1 MITTYSKYN
10 FFTTPI
16 LRDGRCRYY
25 SHPQYYSEE
34 PVVKGE
40 FAAESQS
47 QRKKKTNSK
56 PKTANSAK
64 YSSGQQVYVK
74 KYNARSGKFQ
84 ICEGEIVSSVDKGF
98 GAILYT
104 WMTLLTRKTY
114 RAWEYDIYPSYSAA
128 RAALD
133 CEESLKEVKKEDLKP
148 TVKYDNLQNDKS
160 INDDLSAVSVSTETE
175 SIMSKGSNIIEIDSC
190 QAVDSIKV
198 VKDDIMTANSTCND
212 IEQRVNYLEK
222 ELSKDK
228 KKYSKL
234 IRLGIACLFGG

>member
-1 MITTYSKYN
+1 MVTTYYKSD
-10 FFTTPI
+10 FTADLTNCDPI
-16 LRDGRCRYY
+16 LSDRGYY
-25 SHPQYYSEE
+25 SHPRYLS
-34 PVVKGE
+34 GE
-40 FAAESQS
+40 FASESQS
-47 QRKKKTNSK
+47 QQKKKANSR

-74 KYNARSGKFQ
+74 KYNARSGKYQ

-98 GAILYT
+98 GLIYYT
-104 WMTLLTRKTY
+104 WLTPLSRKTY
-114 RAWEYDIYPSYSAA
+114 RAWEDDIYPSYSAA
-128 RAALD
+128 KAALNY
-133 CEESLKEVKKEDLKP
+133 EESPKEVKKEDLKA

-160 INDDLSAVSVSTETE
+160 INDDLSVVSVSPE
-175 SIMSKGSNIIEIDSC
+175 IEIDSC
-190 QAVDSIKV
+190 QAVDDIKV
-198 VKDDIMTANSTCND
+198 VKDDIMTADITCND

>member
-1 MITTYSKYN
+1 MVTTYYKSLAEDLVN
-10 FFTTPI
+10 IDPI
-16 LRDGRCRYY
+16 LSDRGYY
-25 SHPQYYSEE
+25 SHPRYLS
-34 PVVKGE
+34 GE
-40 FAAESQS
+40 FEPESQS
-47 QRKKKTNSK
+47 QRKKKTNSR

-74 KYNARSGKFQ
+74 KYNARSGKYQ

-98 GAILYT
+98 GLIYYT
-104 WMTLLTRKTY
+104 WLTPLSRKTY
-114 RAWEYDIYPSYSAA
+114 RAWEDDIYPSYAAA

-133 CEESLKEVKKEDLKP
+133 CEESPKEVKKEDLKA

-160 INDDLSAVSVSTETE
+160 INDDLSVVSVSPE
-175 SIMSKGSNIIEIDSC
+175 IEIDSC
-190 QAVDSIKV
+190 QAVDGIKV
-198 VKDDIMTANSTCND
+198 VKDDIMTANITCND

>member
-1 MITTYSKYN
+1 MVTTYYKSD
-10 FFTTPI
+10 FTADLTNCDPI
-16 LRDGRCRYY
+16 LSDRGYY
-25 SHPQYYSEE
+25 SHPRYLS
-34 PVVKGE
+34 GE
-40 FAAESQS
+40 FEPESQS

-74 KYNARSGKFQ
+74 KYNAKCGKFQ

-98 GAILYT
+98 GLIYYT
-104 WMTLLTRKTY
+104 WLTPLSRKIY
-114 RAWEYDIYPSYSAA
+114 RSWEDDIYPSYSAA

-133 CEESLKEVKKEDLKP
+133 CEESPKEVKKEDLKA

-160 INDDLSAVSVSTETE
+160 INDNLSAVSVSPE
-175 SIMSKGSNIIEIDSC
+175 IEIDSC
-190 QAVDSIKV
+190 QAVDGIKL

>member
-1 MITTYSKYN
+1 MVTTYYKSD
-10 FFTTPI
+10 FTADLTNCDPI
-16 LRDGRCRYY
+16 LSDRGYY
-25 SHPQYYSEE
+25 SHPRYLL
-34 PVVKGE
+34 GE
-40 FAAESQS
+40 FASESQS
-47 QRKKKTNSK
+47 QRKKKANSR

-74 KYNARSGKFQ
+74 KYNARSGKYQ
-84 ICEGEIVSSVDKGF
+84 ICEGEIVSSVDKGV
-98 GAILYT
+98 GLIYYT
-104 WMTLLTRKTY
+104 WLTPLSRKTY
-114 RAWEYDIYPSYSAA
+114 RAWEDDIYPSYAAA

-133 CEESLKEVKKEDLKP
+133 CEESPKEVKKEDLKA

-160 INDDLSAVSVSTETE
+160 INDDLSVVSVSPE
-175 SIMSKGSNIIEIDSC
+175 IEIDSC
-190 QAVDSIKV
+190 QAVDGIKV
-198 VKDDIMTANSTCND
+198 VKDDIMTANITCND

>member
-1 MITTYSKYN
+1 MVTTYYKSD
-10 FFTTPI
+10 FTAELTNCDPI
-16 LRDGRCRYY
+16 LSDRGYY
-25 SHPQYYSEE
+25 SHPRYLS
-34 PVVKGE
+34 GE
-40 FAAESQS
+40 FEPESQS

-56 PKTANSAK
+56 SKTANSAK

-74 KYNARSGKFQ
+74 KYNAKCGKFQ

-98 GAILYT
+98 GLIYYT
-104 WMTLLTRKTY
+104 WLTPLSRKTY
-114 RAWEYDIYPSYSAA
+114 RAWEDDIYPSYAAA

-133 CEESLKEVKKEDLKP
+133 CEESPKEVKKEDLKA

-160 INDDLSAVSVSTETE
+160 INDDLSVVSVSPE
-175 SIMSKGSNIIEIDSC
+175 IEIDSC
-190 QAVDSIKV
+190 QAVDGIKV
-198 VKDDIMTANSTCND
+198 VKDDIMTANITCND

>member
-1 MITTYSKYN
+1 MVTTYYKSD
-10 FFTTPI
+10 FTADLTNCDPI
-16 LRDGRCRYY
+16 LSDRGYY
-25 SHPQYYSEE
+25 SHPRYLS
-34 PVVKGE
+34 GE
-40 FAAESQS
+40 FASESQS
-47 QRKKKTNSK
+47 QRKKKANSR

-74 KYNARSGKFQ
+74 KYNARSGKYQ

-98 GAILYT
+98 GLIYYT
-104 WMTLLTRKTY
+104 WLTPLSRKTY
-114 RAWEYDIYPSYSAA
+114 RAWEDDIYPSYAAA

-133 CEESLKEVKKEDLKP
+133 CEESPKEVKKEDLKA

-160 INDDLSAVSVSTETE
+160 INDNLAVVSVSPE
-175 SIMSKGSNIIEIDSC
+175 IEIDSC
-190 QAVDSIKV
+190 QAVDGIKV
-198 VKDDIMTANSTCND
+198 VKDDIMTANITCND

>member
-1 MITTYSKYN
+1 MVTTYYKSDFAADLTN
-10 FFTTPI
+10 CDPI
-16 LRDGRCRYY
+16 LSDRGYY
-25 SHPQYYSEE
+25 SHPRYLS
-34 PVVKGE
+34 GE
-40 FAAESQS
+40 FEPESQS
-47 QRKKKTNSK
+47 QRKKKPNSR

-74 KYNARSGKFQ
+74 KYNAKCGKFQ

-98 GAILYT
+98 GLIYYT
-104 WMTLLTRKTY
+104 WLTPLSRKTY
-114 RAWEYDIYPSYSAA
+114 RAWEDDIYPSYAAA

-133 CEESLKEVKKEDLKP
+133 CEESPKEVKKEDLKA

-160 INDDLSAVSVSTETE
+160 INDDLSVVSVSPE
-175 SIMSKGSNIIEIDSC
+175 IEIDSC
-190 QAVDSIKV
+190 QAVDGIKV
-198 VKDDIMTANSTCND
+198 VKDDIMTANITCND

>member
-1 MITTYSKYN
+1 MVTTYYKSD
-10 FFTTPI
+10 FTADLTNCDPI
-16 LRDGRCRYY
+16 LSDRGYY
-25 SHPQYYSEE
+25 SHPRYLS
-34 PVVKGE
+34 GD
-40 FAAESQS
+40 FASESQS

-56 PKTANSAK
+56 PKTAKSSM

-98 GAILYT
+98 GGILYT

-114 RAWEYDIYPSYSAA
+114 RAWEFDIYPSYSAA
-128 RAALD
+128 REALD
-133 CEESLKEVKKEDLKP
+133 CEESLKEVKKEDLKA

-160 INDDLSAVSVSTETE
+160 INDNLSVVSVSPETE
-175 SIMSKGSNIIEIDSC
+175 SIIAKGSNIIEIDSC
-190 QAVDSIKV
+190 QAVDDIKV

>member
-1 MITTYSKYN
+1 MVTTYYKSD
-10 FFTTPI
+10 FTADLTNCDPI
-16 LRDGRCRYY
+16 LSDRGYY
-25 SHPQYYSEE
+25 SHPRYLS
-34 PVVKGE
+34 GE
-40 FAAESQS
+40 FEPESQS
-47 QRKKKTNSK
+47 QLKKKTNSK

-98 GAILYT
+98 GLIYYT
-104 WMTLLTRKTY
+104 WLTPLSRKTY
-114 RAWEYDIYPSYSAA
+114 RAWEDDIYPSYAAA

-133 CEESLKEVKKEDLKP
+133 CEESPKEVKKEDLKA
-148 TVKYDNLQNDKS
+148 TVKYDNLQNDKP
-160 INDDLSAVSVSTETE
+160 INDDLSVVSVSPE
-175 SIMSKGSNIIEIDSC
+175 IEIDSC
-190 QAVDSIKV
+190 QAVDGIKV
-198 VKDDIMTANSTCND
+198 VKDDIMTANITCND

>member
-1 MITTYSKYN
+1 MVTTYYKSD
-10 FFTTPI
+10 FTADLTNRDPI
-16 LRDGRCRYY
+16 LSDRGYY
-25 SHPQYYSEE
+25 SHPRYLT
-34 PVVKGE
+34 GE
-40 FAAESQS
+40 FEPESQS

-98 GAILYT
+98 GLIYYT
-104 WMTLLTRKTY
+104 WLTPLSRKTY
-114 RAWEYDIYPSYSAA
+114 RAWEDDIYPSYAAA

-133 CEESLKEVKKEDLKP
+133 CEESPKEVKKEDLKA

-160 INDDLSAVSVSTETE
+160 INDDLSVVSVSPE
-175 SIMSKGSNIIEIDSC
+175 IEIDSC
-190 QAVDSIKV
+190 QAVDGIKV
-198 VKDDIMTANSTCND
+198 VKDDIMTANITCND

>member
-1 MITTYSKYN
+1 MVTTYYKSD
-10 FFTTPI
+10 FTADLTNCDPI
-16 LRDGRCRYY
+16 LSDRGYY
-25 SHPQYYSEE
+25 SRPRYLS
-34 PVVKGE
+34 GE
-40 FAAESQS
+40 FEPESQS
-47 QRKKKTNSK
+47 QRKKKTNSR

-74 KYNARSGKFQ
+74 KYNAKCGKFQ

-104 WMTLLTRKTY
+104 WLTPLSRKTY
-114 RAWEYDIYPSYSAA
+114 RAWEDDIYPSYSAA

-133 CEESLKEVKKEDLKP
+133 CEESSKKVKKEDLKD
-148 TVKYDNLQNDKS
+148 TGKYDNLQNDKS
-160 INDDLSAVSVSTETE
+160 INDDLSVVSVSPE
-175 SIMSKGSNIIEIDSC
+175 IEIDSC
-190 QAVDSIKV
+190 QAVDGIKV
-198 VKDDIMTANSTCND
+198 VKDDIMTANITCND

>member
-1 MITTYSKYN
+1 MVTTYYKSLAEDLVN
-10 FFTTPI
+10 IDPI
-16 LRDGRCRYY
+16 LSDRGYY
-25 SHPQYYSEE
+25 SHPRYLS
-34 PVVKGE
+34 GE
-40 FAAESQS
+40 FASESQS
-47 QRKKKTNSK
+47 QRKKKANSS

-74 KYNARSGKFQ
+74 KYNARSGKYQ

-98 GAILYT
+98 GLIYYT
-104 WMTLLTRKTY
+104 WLTPLSRKTY
-114 RAWEYDIYPSYSAA
+114 RAWEDDIYPSYSAA
-128 RAALD
+128 KAALD
-133 CEESLKEVKKEDLKP
+133 CEESPKEVKKEDLKA

-160 INDDLSAVSVSTETE
+160 INDDLSVVSVSPE
-175 SIMSKGSNIIEIDSC
+175 IEIDSC
-190 QAVDSIKV
+190 QAVDGIKV
-198 VKDDIMTANSTCND
+198 VKDDIMTANITCND

>member
-1 MITTYSKYN
+1 MVTTYYKSDFAADLTN
-10 FFTTPI
+10 CDPI
-16 LRDGRCRYY
+16 LSDRRYY
-25 SHPQYYSEE
+25 SHPRYLS
-34 PVVKGE
+34 GE
-40 FAAESQS
+40 FASESQS
-47 QRKKKTNSK
+47 QRKKKANSS

-74 KYNARSGKFQ
+74 KYNARSGKYQ

-98 GAILYT
+98 GLIYYT
-104 WMTLLTRKTY
+104 WLTPLSRKTY
-114 RAWEYDIYPSYSAA
+114 RAWEDDIYPSYAAA

-133 CEESLKEVKKEDLKP
+133 CEESPKEVKKEDLKA

-160 INDDLSAVSVSTETE
+160 INDDLSVVSISPE
-175 SIMSKGSNIIEIDSC
+175 IEIDSC
-190 QAVDSIKV
+190 QAVDGIKV
-198 VKDDIMTANSTCND
+198 VKDDIMTANITCND

>member
-1 MITTYSKYN
+1 MVTTYYKSD
-10 FFTTPI
+10 FTAELTNCDPI
-16 LRDGRCRYY
+16 LSDRGYY
-25 SHPQYYSEE
+25 SHPRYLS
-34 PVVKGE
+34 GE
-40 FAAESQS
+40 FASESQS

-56 PKTANSAK
+56 SKTANSAK

-74 KYNARSGKFQ
+74 KYNAKCGKFQ

-98 GAILYT
+98 GLIYYT
-104 WMTLLTRKTY
+104 WLTPLSRKTY
-114 RAWEYDIYPSYSAA
+114 RAWEDDIYPSYSAA
-128 RAALD
+128 KAALD
-133 CEESLKEVKKEDLKP
+133 CEESPKEVKKEDLKA

-160 INDDLSAVSVSTETE
+160 INDDLSVVSVSPE
-175 SIMSKGSNIIEIDSC
+175 IEIDSC
-190 QAVDSIKV
+190 QAVDGIKL

>member
-1 MITTYSKYN
+1 MVTTYYKSDFAADLTN
-10 FFTTPI
+10 CDPI
-16 LRDGRCRYY
+16 LSDRGYY
-25 SHPQYYSEE
+25 SHPRYLS
-34 PVVKGE
+34 GE
-40 FAAESQS
+40 FEPESQS
-47 QRKKKTNSK
+47 QRKKKPNSR

-74 KYNARSGKFQ
+74 KYNARSGKYQ

-98 GAILYT
+98 GLIYYT
-104 WMTLLTRKTY
+104 WLTPLSRKTF
-114 RAWEYDIYPSYSAA
+114 RAWEDDIYPSYAAA

-133 CEESLKEVKKEDLKP
+133 YEESLKEVKKEDLKA

-160 INDDLSAVSVSTETE
+160 INDDLSVVSVFPE
-175 SIMSKGSNIIEIDSC
+175 IEIDSC
-190 QAVDSIKV
+190 QAVDGIKV
-198 VKDDIMTANSTCND
+198 VKDDIMTANITCND

>member
-1 MITTYSKYN
+1 MVTTYYKSD
-10 FFTTPI
+10 FTADLTNRDPI
-16 LRDGRCRYY
+16 LSDRGYY
-25 SHPQYYSEE
+25 SHPRYLS
-34 PVVKGE
+34 GE
-40 FAAESQS
+40 FEPESQS
-47 QRKKKTNSK
+47 QRKKKTNSR

-74 KYNARSGKFQ
+74 KYNAKCGKFQ
-84 ICEGEIVSSVDKGF
+84 ICEGEIISSVDKGF

-104 WMTLLTRKTY
+104 WLTPLSRKTY
-114 RAWEYDIYPSYSAA
+114 RAWEDDIYPSYAAA

-133 CEESLKEVKKEDLKP
+133 GEESPKEVKKEDLKA
-148 TVKYDNLQNDKS
+148 TVKYDNLQNDKA
-160 INDDLSAVSVSTETE
+160 INDDLSVVSVSPE
-175 SIMSKGSNIIEIDSC
+175 IEIDSC
-190 QAVDSIKV
+190 QAVDDIRV
-198 VKDDIMTANSTCND
+198 VKDDIITANSICND

>member
-1 MITTYSKYN
+1 MVTTYYKSD
-10 FFTTPI
+10 FTADLTNCDPI
-16 LRDGRCRYY
+16 LSDRGYY
-25 SHPQYYSEE
+25 SHPRYLS
-34 PVVKGE
+34 GE
-40 FAAESQS
+40 FEPESQS

-56 PKTANSAK
+56 SKTANSAK

-74 KYNARSGKFQ
+74 KYNAKCGKFQ

-98 GAILYT
+98 GLIYYT
-104 WMTLLTRKTY
+104 WLTPLSRKTY
-114 RAWEYDIYPSYSAA
+114 RSWEDDIYPSYAAA

-133 CEESLKEVKKEDLKP
+133 CEESPKEVKKEDLKA

-160 INDDLSAVSVSTETE
+160 INDDLSVVSVSPE
-175 SIMSKGSNIIEIDSC
+175 IEIDSC
-190 QAVDSIKV
+190 QAVDGIKV
-198 VKDDIMTANSTCND
+198 VKDDIMTANITCND

>member
-1 MITTYSKYN
+1 MVTTYYKSD
-10 FFTTPI
+10 FTADLTNCDPI
-16 LRDGRCRYY
+16 LSDRGYY
-25 SHPQYYSEE
+25 SHPRYLS
-34 PVVKGE
+34 GE
-40 FAAESQS
+40 FASESQS

-56 PKTANSAK
+56 SKTANSAK

-74 KYNARSGKFQ
+74 KYNAKCGKFQ

-98 GAILYT
+98 GLIYYT
-104 WMTLLTRKTY
+104 WLTPLSRKTF
-114 RAWEYDIYPSYSAA
+114 RAWEDDIYPSYSAA

-133 CEESLKEVKKEDLKP
+133 YEESLKEVKKEDLKA

-160 INDDLSAVSVSTETE
+160 INDDLSVVSVSPE
-175 SIMSKGSNIIEIDSC
+175 IEIDSC
-190 QAVDSIKV
+190 QAVDGIKL

-234 IRLGIACLFGG
+234 IKLGIACLFGG

>member
-1 MITTYSKYN
+1 MVTTYYKSDFAADLTN
-10 FFTTPI
+10 CDPI
-16 LRDGRCRYY
+16 LSDRGYY
-25 SHPQYYSEE
+25 SHPRYLS
-34 PVVKGE
+34 GE
-40 FAAESQS
+40 FEPESQS
-47 QRKKKTNSK
+47 QRKKKPNSR

-74 KYNARSGKFQ
+74 KYNAKCGKFQ

-98 GAILYT
+98 GLIYYT
-104 WMTLLTRKTY
+104 WLTALSRKTY
-114 RAWEYDIYPSYSAA
+114 RSWEDDIYPSYAAA

-133 CEESLKEVKKEDLKP
+133 CEESPKEVKKEDLKA
-148 TVKYDNLQNDKS
+148 TVKYDNLQKDKS
-160 INDDLSAVSVSTETE
+160 INDDLSVVSVSPE
-175 SIMSKGSNIIEIDSC
+175 IEIDSC
-190 QAVDSIKV
+190 QAVDGIKV
-198 VKDDIMTANSTCND
+198 VKDDIMTANITCND

>member
-1 MITTYSKYN
+1 MVTTYYKSV
-10 FFTTPI
+10 FTADLTNCDPI
-16 LRDGRCRYY
+16 LSDRGYY
-25 SHPQYYSEE
+25 SHPRYLS
-34 PVVKGE
+34 GE
-40 FAAESQS
+40 FEPESQS
-47 QRKKKTNSK
+47 QRKKKPNSR

-98 GAILYT
+98 GLIYYT
-104 WMTLLTRKTY
+104 WLTPLSRKTY
-114 RAWEYDIYPSYSAA
+114 RSWEDDIYPSYAAA

-133 CEESLKEVKKEDLKP
+133 CEESPKEVKKEDLKA

-160 INDDLSAVSVSTETE
+160 INDDLSVVSVSPE
-175 SIMSKGSNIIEIDSC
+175 IEIDSC
-190 QAVDSIKV
+190 QAVDGIKV
-198 VKDDIMTANSTCND
+198 VKDDIMTANITCND

>member
-1 MITTYSKYN
+1 MVTTYYKSD
-10 FFTTPI
+10 FTAELTNCDPI
-16 LRDGRCRYY
+16 LSDRGYY
-25 SHPQYYSEE
+25 SHPRYLS
-34 PVVKGE
+34 GE
-40 FAAESQS
+40 FEPESQS
-47 QRKKKTNSK
+47 QRKKKTNSR

-74 KYNARSGKFQ
+74 KYNAKCGKFQ

-98 GAILYT
+98 GLIYYT
-104 WMTLLTRKTY
+104 WLTPLSRKTY
-114 RAWEYDIYPSYSAA
+114 RAWEDDIYPSYAAA

-133 CEESLKEVKKEDLKP
+133 CEESPKEVKKEDLKA

-160 INDDLSAVSVSTETE
+160 INDDLSVVSVSPE
-175 SIMSKGSNIIEIDSC
+175 IEIDSC
-190 QAVDSIKV
+190 QAVDGIKV
-198 VKDDIMTANSTCND
+198 VKDDIMTANITCND

>member
-1 MITTYSKYN
+1 MVTTYYKSD
-10 FFTTPI
+10 FTADLTNCDPI
-16 LRDGRCRYY
+16 LSDRGYY
-25 SHPQYYSEE
+25 SHPRYLS
-34 PVVKGE
+34 GE
-40 FAAESQS
+40 FASESQS
-47 QRKKKTNSK
+47 QRKKKANSR

-74 KYNARSGKFQ
+74 KYNARSGKYQ

-98 GAILYT
+98 GLIYYT
-104 WMTLLTRKTY
+104 WLTPLSRKTF
-114 RAWEYDIYPSYSAA
+114 RAWEDDIYPSYSAA

-133 CEESLKEVKKEDLKP
+133 CEESPKEVKKEDLKA

-160 INDDLSAVSVSTETE
+160 INDDLSVVSVSPE
-175 SIMSKGSNIIEIDSC
+175 IEIDSC
-190 QAVDSIKV
+190 QAVDGIKV
-198 VKDDIMTANSTCND
+198 VKDDIMTANITCND

>member
-1 MITTYSKYN
+1 MVTTYYKSD
-10 FFTTPI
+10 FTADLTNCDPI
-16 LRDGRCRYY
+16 LSDRGYY
-25 SHPQYYSEE
+25 SHPRYLS
-34 PVVKGE
+34 GE
-40 FAAESQS
+40 FEPESQS
-47 QRKKKTNSK
+47 QRKKKPNSR

-74 KYNARSGKFQ
+74 KYNAKCGKFQ

-98 GAILYT
+98 GLIYYT
-104 WMTLLTRKTY
+104 WLTPLSRKTY
-114 RAWEYDIYPSYSAA
+114 RSWEDDIYPSYAAA

-133 CEESLKEVKKEDLKP
+133 CEESPKEVKKEDLKA

-160 INDDLSAVSVSTETE
+160 INDDLSVVSVSPE
-175 SIMSKGSNIIEIDSC
+175 IEIDSC
-190 QAVDSIKV
+190 QAVDGIKV
-198 VKDDIMTANSTCND
+198 VKDDIMTANITCND

>member
-1 MITTYSKYN
+1 MVTTYYKSLTEDLVN
-10 FFTTPI
+10 IDPI
-16 LRDGRCRYY
+16 LSDRGYY
-25 SHPQYYSEE
+25 SHPRYLS
-34 PVVKGE
+34 GE
-40 FAAESQS
+40 FASESQS
-47 QRKKKTNSK
+47 QRKKTANSR

-74 KYNARSGKFQ
+74 KYNARSGKYQ

-98 GAILYT
+98 GLIYYT
-104 WMTLLTRKTY
+104 WLTPLSRKTY
-114 RAWEYDIYPSYSAA
+114 RAWEDDIYPSYAAA

-133 CEESLKEVKKEDLKP
+133 CEESPKEVKKEDLKA

-160 INDDLSAVSVSTETE
+160 INDDLSVVSVSPE
-175 SIMSKGSNIIEIDSC
+175 IEIDSC
-190 QAVDSIKV
+190 QAVDGIKV
-198 VKDDIMTANSTCND
+198 VKDDIMTANITCND

>member
-1 MITTYSKYN
+1 MVTTYYKSD
-10 FFTTPI
+10 FTADLTNCDPI
-16 LRDGRCRYY
+16 LSDRGYY
-25 SHPQYYSEE
+25 SHPRYLS
-34 PVVKGE
+34 GE
-40 FAAESQS
+40 FAPESQS
-47 QRKKKTNSK
+47 QRKKKTNSR

-64 YSSGQQVYVK
+64 YSTGQQVYVK
-74 KYNARSGKFQ
+74 KYNAKCGKFQ

-98 GAILYT
+98 GLIYYT
-104 WMTLLTRKTY
+104 WLTPLSRKTF
-114 RAWEYDIYPSYSAA
+114 RAWEDDIYPSYSAA

-133 CEESLKEVKKEDLKP
+133 CEESPKEVKKEDLKA

-160 INDDLSAVSVSTETE
+160 INDDLSVVSVSPE
-175 SIMSKGSNIIEIDSC
+175 IEIDSC
-190 QAVDSIKV
+190 QAVDDIRV
-198 VKDDIMTANSTCND
+198 VKDDIITANSICND

>member
-1 MITTYSKYN
+1 MVTTYYKSD
-10 FFTTPI
+10 FTAELTNCDPI
-16 LRDGRCRYY
+16 LSDRGYY
-25 SHPQYYSEE
+25 SHPRYLS
-34 PVVKGE
+34 GE
-40 FAAESQS
+40 FEPESQS

-56 PKTANSAK
+56 SKTANSAK

-84 ICEGEIVSSVDKGF
+84 ICEGEIISSVDKGF

-104 WMTLLTRKTY
+104 WLTPLSRKTY
-114 RAWEYDIYPSYSAA
+114 RAWEDDIYPSYSAA

-133 CEESLKEVKKEDLKP
+133 CEESSKKVKKEDLKD
-148 TVKYDNLQNDKS
+148 TGKYDNLQNDKS
-160 INDDLSAVSVSTETE
+160 INDDLSVVSVSPE
-175 SIMSKGSNIIEIDSC
+175 IEIDSC
-190 QAVDSIKV
+190 QAVDDIRV
-198 VKDDIMTANSTCND
+198 VKDDIMTANITCND

>member
-1 MITTYSKYN
+1 MVTTYYKSD
-10 FFTTPI
+10 FTADLTNRDPI
-16 LRDGRCRYY
+16 LSDRGYY
-25 SHPQYYSEE
+25 SHPRYLT
-34 PVVKGE
+34 GE
-40 FAAESQS
+40 FEPESQS

-98 GAILYT
+98 GLIYYT
-104 WMTLLTRKTY
+104 WLTLLSRKTY
-114 RAWEYDIYPSYSAA
+114 RAWEDDIYPSYAAA

-133 CEESLKEVKKEDLKP
+133 CEESPKEVKKEDLKA

-160 INDDLSAVSVSTETE
+160 INDDLSVVSVSPE
-175 SIMSKGSNIIEIDSC
+175 IEIDSC
-190 QAVDSIKV
+190 QAVDGIKV
-198 VKDDIMTANSTCND
+198 VKDDIMTANITCND

>member
-114 RAWEYDIYPSYSAA
+114 RAWEYDIYPSYYAA

>member
-1 MITTYSKYN
+1 MVTTYYKSLTEDLVN
-10 FFTTPI
+10 IDPI
-16 LRDGRCRYY
+16 LSDRGYY
-25 SHPQYYSEE
+25 SHPRYLS
-34 PVVKGE
+34 GE
-40 FAAESQS
+40 FEPESQS
-47 QRKKKTNSK
+47 QRKKKTNSR

-74 KYNARSGKFQ
+74 KYNARSGKYQ

-98 GAILYT
+98 GLIYYT
-104 WMTLLTRKTY
+104 WLTPLSRKTY
-114 RAWEYDIYPSYSAA
+114 RAWEDDIYPSYSAA
-128 RAALD
+128 KAALD
-133 CEESLKEVKKEDLKP
+133 CEESPKEVKKEDLKA

-160 INDDLSAVSVSTETE
+160 INDDLSVVSVSPE
-175 SIMSKGSNIIEIDSC
+175 IEIDSC
-190 QAVDSIKV
+190 QAVDGIKV
-198 VKDDIMTANSTCND
+198 VKDDIMTANITCND

>member
-1 MITTYSKYN
+1 MVTTYYKSD
-10 FFTTPI
+10 FTADLTNRDPI
-16 LRDGRCRYY
+16 LSDRGYY
-25 SHPQYYSEE
+25 SHPRYLT
-34 PVVKGE
+34 GE
-40 FAAESQS
+40 FEPESQS

-56 PKTANSAK
+56 PKTANSVK

-98 GAILYT
+98 GLIYYT
-104 WMTLLTRKTY
+104 WLTPLSRKTY
-114 RAWEYDIYPSYSAA
+114 RAWEDDIYPSYAAA

-133 CEESLKEVKKEDLKP
+133 CEESPKEVKKEDLKA

-160 INDDLSAVSVSTETE
+160 INDDLSVVSVSPE
-175 SIMSKGSNIIEIDSC
+175 IEIDSC
-190 QAVDSIKV
+190 QAVDGIKV
-198 VKDDIMTANSTCND
+198 VKDDIMTANITCND

>member
-1 MITTYSKYN
+1 MVTTYYKSDFAADLTN
-10 FFTTPI
+10 CDPI
-16 LRDGRCRYY
+16 LSDRGYY
-25 SHPQYYSEE
+25 SHPRYLS
-34 PVVKGE
+34 GE
-40 FAAESQS
+40 FEPESQS
-47 QRKKKTNSK
+47 QRKKKPNSR

-74 KYNARSGKFQ
+74 KYNARSGKYQ

-98 GAILYT
+98 GLIYYT
-104 WMTLLTRKTY
+104 WLTPLSRKIY
-114 RAWEYDIYPSYSAA
+114 RAWEDDIYPSYSAA

-133 CEESLKEVKKEDLKP
+133 CEESPKEVKKEDLKA

-160 INDDLSAVSVSTETE
+160 INDNLSVVSISPETE
-175 SIMSKGSNIIEIDSC
+175 SIIAKGSNIIEIDSC
-190 QAVDSIKV
+190 QAVDGVKV
-198 VKDDIMTANSTCND
+198 VKDDIITANSTCND

-234 IRLGIACLFGG
+234 LRLGIACLFGG

>member
-1 MITTYSKYN
+1 MVTTYYKSLAEDLVN
-10 FFTTPI
+10 IDPI
-16 LRDGRCRYY
+16 LSDRGYY
-25 SHPQYYSEE
+25 SHPRYLT
-34 PVVKGE
+34 GE
-40 FAAESQS
+40 FEPESQS

-74 KYNARSGKFQ
+74 KYNARSGKYQ

-98 GAILYT
+98 GLIYYT
-104 WMTLLTRKTY
+104 WLMPLSRKTF
-114 RAWEYDIYPSYSAA
+114 RAWEDDIYPSYSAA
-128 RAALD
+128 RAALNY
-133 CEESLKEVKKEDLKP
+133 EESPKEVKKEDLKA

-160 INDDLSAVSVSTETE
+160 INDDLSVVSVSPE
-175 SIMSKGSNIIEIDSC
+175 IEIDSC
-190 QAVDSIKV
+190 QAVDGIKV
-198 VKDDIMTANSTCND
+198 VKDDIMTANITCND

>member
-1 MITTYSKYN
+1 MVTTYYKSD
-10 FFTTPI
+10 FTADLTNCDPI
-16 LRDGRCRYY
+16 LSDRGYY
-25 SHPQYYSEE
+25 SHPRYLS
-34 PVVKGE
+34 GE
-40 FAAESQS
+40 FEPESQS
-47 QRKKKTNSK
+47 QRKKKTNSR

-98 GAILYT
+98 GLIYYT
-104 WMTLLTRKTY
+104 WLTPLSRKTY
-114 RAWEYDIYPSYSAA
+114 RAWEDDIYPSYAAA

-133 CEESLKEVKKEDLKP
+133 CEESPKEVKKEDLKA

-160 INDDLSAVSVSTETE
+160 INDDLSVVSVVSVSPE
-175 SIMSKGSNIIEIDSC
+175 IEIDSC
-190 QAVDSIKV
+190 QAVDGIKV
-198 VKDDIMTANSTCND
+198 VKDDIMAANSTCND

>member
-1 MITTYSKYN
+1 MS
-10 FFTTPI
+10 
-16 LRDGRCRYY
+16 
-25 SHPQYYSEE
+25 
-34 PVVKGE
+34 GE
-40 FAAESQS
+40 FASESQS
-47 QRKKKTNSK
+47 QRKKKANSS

-74 KYNARSGKFQ
+74 KYNARSGKYQ

-98 GAILYT
+98 GLIYYT
-104 WMTLLTRKTY
+104 WLTPLSRKTY
-114 RAWEYDIYPSYSAA
+114 RAWEDDIYPSYAAA

-133 CEESLKEVKKEDLKP
+133 CEESPKEVKKEDLKA

-160 INDDLSAVSVSTETE
+160 INDDLSVVSVSPE
-175 SIMSKGSNIIEIDSC
+175 IEIDSC
-190 QAVDSIKV
+190 QAVDGIKV
-198 VKDDIMTANSTCND
+198 VKDDIMTANITCND

>member
-1 MITTYSKYN
+1 MVTTYYKSLTEDLVN
-10 FFTTPI
+10 IDPI
-16 LRDGRCRYY
+16 LSDRGYY
-25 SHPQYYSEE
+25 SHPRYLS
-34 PVVKGE
+34 GE
-40 FAAESQS
+40 FASESQS
-47 QRKKKTNSK
+47 QRKKKANSR

-74 KYNARSGKFQ
+74 KYNARSGKYQ

-98 GAILYT
+98 GLIYYT
-104 WMTLLTRKTY
+104 WLTPLSRKTY
-114 RAWEYDIYPSYSAA
+114 RAWEDDIYPSYAAA

-133 CEESLKEVKKEDLKP
+133 CEESPKEIKKEDLKA

-160 INDDLSAVSVSTETE
+160 INDDLSVVSVSPE
-175 SIMSKGSNIIEIDSC
+175 IEIDSC
-190 QAVDSIKV
+190 QAVDGIKV
-198 VKDDIMTANSTCND
+198 VKDDIMTTNITCND